1 MTRETDSDGH
11 SHEQT
16 HCGQVRGPAPS
27 SPVARTLSGGSA
39 VRTRVTNTSKASIKS
54 RRNCSVPLSVTS
66 PTSVIKPG
74 VS

>member
-11 SHEQT
+11 
-16 HCGQVRGPAPS
+16 GQRASSLRSGPRPAPS
-27 SPVARTLSGGSA
+27 SPVARTVSGSGA